1 MLTYKNTTG
10 KDVKVTIRPADPKD
24 LPVEV
29 LVKNGDSYDVPEEQE
44 AEFLRW
50 MADAKAQDSGKKAE
64 NTTGTDEANEDVDDK
79 KSEDGDENNAE
90 TETVKNDKDFDVE
103 VTYKRN
109 GEDTTETVKAGAE
122 IKVPKDE
129 AENVKKQIADAEDKT
144 DTTKNGD
151 NSAVSEEV
159 ENERKALAEERAKL
173 AEERASLQFDKLCES
188 GKVVPAQKKS
198 FMALATRSGDAL
210 AEGEKTVS
218 ELLNDFIESAP
229 AHSLMEEKGSNG
241 ESEKDDVELTDEDKQ
256 VAEMFGNSEEDI
268 KNTRKDN

>member
-10 KDVKVTIRPADPKD
+10 KDVKITIRPADPKD

-29 LVKNGDSYDVPEEQE
+29 LVKNGESYDVPEEQE

-50 MADAKAQDSGKKAE
+50 MADAKAQDNGEKAE
-64 NTTGTDEANEDVDDK
+64 NATDTDEANEDVEDK
-79 KSEDGDENNAE
+79 KSEGGDEDNAE
-90 TETVKNDKDFDVE
+90 TETVKNDKDFDIE
-103 VTYKRN
+103 VTYKKN

-122 IKVPKDE
+122 IEVPRDE
-129 AENVKKQIADAEDKT
+129 VENVKKQIADAEEKT
-144 DTTKNGD
+144 DTADGD
-151 NSAVSEEV
+151 NSTVSEEV

-198 FMALATRSGDAL
+198 FMALATRSGAAL
-210 AEGEKTVS
+210 AEGGKTVS

-268 KNTRKDN
+268 KNTRKDD

>member
-10 KDVKVTIRPADPKD
+10 KDVKITIRPTDPKD

-29 LVKNGDSYDVPEEQE
+29 LVKNGESYDVPEEQE

-50 MADAKAQDSGKKAE
+50 MADAKAQDNGNKAE
-64 NTTGTDEANEDVDDK
+64 GATDTDEANEDVEK

-90 TETVKNDKDFDVE
+90 TETVKNDKDFDIE
-103 VTYKRN
+103 VTYKKN

-122 IKVPKDE
+122 IEVPKDE
-129 AENVKKQIADAEDKT
+129 AENVKKQIADAEEKA
-144 DTTKNGD
+144 DTTSGDD
-151 NSAVSEEV
+151 NSTVSEEV

-198 FMALATRSGDAL
+198 FMALATRSGAAL

-256 VAEMFGNSEEDI
+256 VAEMFGNTEEDI
-268 KNTRKDN
+268 KNTRKDD